1 MNNLIGQIDLIELG
15 KTLGVP
21 AFVLFCIF
29 LLAFWYVKAMMP
41 IWKDDAKADVELKN
55 TLNKELPKIA
65 ANTEKNLNE
74 LRELHKR
81 HDETQKKQSS
91 VAERVEKAIS
101 IGDDINREI
110 KTIK

>member
-1 MNNLIGQIDLIELG
+1 MIGQIDLIELG

-81 HDETQKKQSS
+81 HESATTQNDYLGKRL
-91 VAERVEKAIS
+91 V
-101 IGDDINREI
+101 I
-110 KTIK
+110 KFKNTLL